1 MKNYALL
8 LFYVAA
14 SLLIGKE
21 FHPFSRFPMYNSF
34 PNWSYVFYLKNE
46 KDEMVFYRKEFT
58 RGKQKNAGAVAHAF
72 YSSFNFHNYRYGYG
86 KEDNLQLSA
95 TGKELMAMIL
105 AGEDTTHLKYDS
117 LKLYRRFYYL
127 QNEQLTY
134 RDDMIYEQVV
144 KP

>member
-46 KDEMVFYRKEFT
+46 RGEMVCYRRDLADGDK
-58 RGKQKNAGAVAHAF
+58 KNAGGVAHMF
-72 YSSFNFHNYRYGYG
+72 YSLFDYKGYKYGDG
-86 KEDNLQLSA
+86 KEDTAQLHSA
-95 TGKELMAMIL
+95 GKELMATIL
-105 AGEDTTHLKYDS
+105 KGEDTNRFKFDT
-117 LKLYRRFYYL
+117 LKLYKRYYHL
-127 QNEQLTY
+127 EKEQIVY
-134 RDDMIYEQVV
+134 RDDLMYEQAV